1 MYSMSFL
8 KVQIV
13 HNNPEFLKRNIEAFA
28 AYQSNT
34 HNISVIKKLNTHIE
48 CDLLIVFDTTER
60 LEVVNCKYAILIE
73 TEPTALRFYVKD
85 YYKQFDK
92 IYDFNKFLEEF
103 DNILLLPSFLLYDR
117 ATLSL
122 DKRTERNGKLVYLNS
137 GSLRNIYHFAR
148 FLKVSLLVL
157 FSLSR
162 MIPRLDVINL
172 KKDNRTKLEIYS
184 QYHAAVVLENTIE
197 GNYISEKLLDAYLAV
212 PETFYLGANIQ
223 FNKTPYNSSIIHQ
236 SKSFFG
242 LMASLMSIKKHP
254 TEIVDFDHRLQ
265 NVANYFWLKHILRKY
280 KNLDESKSYHIY
292 PARQF
297 HSFKT
302 RLRYVLVGG
311 ISTYFK
317 ISRYSK

>member
-1 MYSMSFL
+1 MSFL

-13 HNNPEFLKRNIEAFA
+13 HNDPEFLKRNIEAFA
-28 AYQSNT
+28 ASQSST

-117 ATLSL
+117 TTLSL
-122 DKRTERNGKLVYLNS
+122 DKRTKRNGKLVYLNS
-137 GSLRNIYHFAR
+137 GSLRNIYHFVR
-148 FLKVSLLVL
+148 FLKVSFLVL
-157 FSLSR
+157 FSLMR

-223 FNKTPYNSSIIHQ
+223 FTKTPYNSSIIHQ

-242 LMASLMSIKKHP
+242 LTASLMSIKKQS
-254 TEIVDFDHRLQ
+254 TEVVDFDHRLQ
-265 NVANYFWLKHILRKY
+265 NVANYFWLKHILSNY
-280 KNLDESKSYHIY
+280 NNLEDSKSYQIY

-297 HSFKT
+297 RSFKT
-302 RLRYVLVGG
+302 RLMYILKGG
-311 ISTYFK
+311 MMAYFK
-317 ISRYSK
+317 ISR